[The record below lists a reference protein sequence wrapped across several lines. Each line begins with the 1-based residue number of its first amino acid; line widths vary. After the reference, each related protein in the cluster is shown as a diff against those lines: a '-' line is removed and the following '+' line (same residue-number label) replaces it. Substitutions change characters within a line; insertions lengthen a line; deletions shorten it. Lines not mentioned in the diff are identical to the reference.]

1 MTELNKILMIGRL
14 TRDPELRYTP
24 GGAAVAEFRLASNH
38 TYRTRDNEKREE
50 VCFVDVSLFGRSAE
64 TAKQYLAKG
73 REVLVEGRLKFDT
86 WEGQDGQ
93 KRSKHTILADRFQ
106 FIGGREGRSSAPA
119 DPESFDA
126 PSHGSGQ
133 AAPVADEDDLP
144 F

>member
-1 MTELNKILMIGRL
+1 MTELNKIILIGRL

-24 GGAAVAEFRLASNH
+24 GGAAVAELRLAANH

-50 VCFVDVSLFGRSAE
+50 VCFFDVSIFGRSAE
-64 TAKQYLAKG
+64 TAKQYLQKG

-93 KRSKHTILADRFQ
+93 KRSKHSIFADRFQ
-106 FIGGREGRSSAPA
+106 FIGSGRGERSAAAGADGGSYDAPA
-119 DPESFDA
+119 PA
-126 PSHGSGQ
+126 PGG
-133 AAPVADEDDLP
+133 DEDDLP